1 MGAGAL
7 SVEFHVAALGQAGA
21 IADPYLGLAGSEQAA
36 ADLERLGTDQR
47 AQAAIGEATQARLRI
62 GPAERAQ
69 GQGGDQR
76 TVPARPG

>member
-69 GQGGDQR
+69 GQVAISGPC
-76 TVPARPG
+76 TTRPG